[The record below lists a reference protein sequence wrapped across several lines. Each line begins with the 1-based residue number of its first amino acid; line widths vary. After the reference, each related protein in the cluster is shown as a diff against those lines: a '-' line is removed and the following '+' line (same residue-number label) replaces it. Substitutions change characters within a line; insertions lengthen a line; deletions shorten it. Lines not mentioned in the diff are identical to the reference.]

1 MTGGNWQSVTH
12 RNGVILVG
20 HLRLPVEVATKMM
33 SRSGQLAVFLA
44 VLPCKHHIPKKV
56 VWIPKKP
63 GLNEESYWVYCKE
76 QSIAKDLAL
85 AFRQGGGADVG
96 LIDGKD
102 SDFPTKSI
110 KQFILQGSPRHWE
123 THQVDKFLKDQDW
136 SDIQIL
142 ARRRGSRDQG
152 DPQWIFKG

>member
-63 GLNEESYWVYCKE
+63 GLNEGSYWVYCKE

-96 LIDGKD
+96 LIDGKATAKILIFRPRV
-102 SDFPTKSI
+102 SSSSSFKGPPVTGKPTKLTS
-110 KQFILQGSPRHWE
+110 S
-123 THQVDKFLKDQDW
+123 
-136 SDIQIL
+136 
-142 ARRRGSRDQG
+142 
-152 DPQWIFKG
+152 